1 MRENQKITKGV
12 IAVAG
17 SGTRFLPVTKSLPKE
32 MLPIIDK
39 PIVHYVVE
47 EMVNAGI
54 KDIVMVTRSDKKIL
68 EDYFD
73 RNILLEMELGR
84 RQKDDLLEDIERI
97 TQKAN
102 FIYIRQK
109 GYYGNGTPVLNASSI
124 VGNEPFVFAYGD
136 DLVKL
141 NKHTPAKAKAS
152 FTKQLIE
159 KHEQTGAVVIGCQE
173 VTEHEVRHYGIVGL
187 REGSTD
193 EVVNIVEKPEPAEAP
208 SRLAVF
214 GRFVL
219 VPEICG
225 ILRDLPLGKNGELWL
240 TDAIEQHIKR
250 GEKVVAQPIQDGRW
264 YTTGDP
270 VHLLKAIV
278 AYAQDRDEYWP
289 VFRKYLEGVL
299 TTSSETA

>member
-1 MRENQKITKGV
+1 MKTSQKITKGV

-54 KDIVMVTRSDKKIL
+54 KDIVLVTRSDKKIL

-73 RNILLEMELGR
+73 RNIELEIELR
-84 RQKDDLLEDIERI
+84 NSDRSERLEEIEKIIRK
-97 TQKAN
+97 TN

-109 GYYGNGTPVLNASSI
+109 GHYGNGTPVLNASSI
-124 VGNEPFVFAYGD
+124 VGKEPFVFAYGD

-141 NKHTPAKAKAS
+141 NNHRSAKTKAS
-152 FTKQLIE
+152 FTQQLIE
-159 KHEQTGAVVIGCQE
+159 NHERTGAVVIGCQE
-173 VTEHEVRHYGIVGL
+173 VAEHEVERYGIVKL
-187 REGSTD
+187 QEGSPD
-193 EVVNIVEKPEPAEAP
+193 DVVNIVEKPEPEEAP

-219 VPEICG
+219 VPEICD

-250 GEKVVAQPIQDGRW
+250 GKKVVAQPVKDGRW

-270 VHLLKAIV
+270 VHLLKAII

-289 VFRKYLEGVL
+289 DFRQYLEREVL
-299 TTSSETA
+299 TAPK